1 MTPEWLGSIK
11 PVLTTLV
18 LPPAGPLLAMLVG
31 WWLVRRARALG
42 GALLVLS
49 WGGLWLLSTQGAAAW
64 MAHHLL
70 PQVAPANVV
79 AVRAFA
85 PQAVVVLGGG
95 AQPLAPEWGGPT
107 LSPSSRER
115 LLMGQH
121 WAAQLHLPLMFSGGR
136 GWGAS
141 GTQTLSEA
149 AIAAREAVRTG
160 VPITWQ
166 ETDSRDTH
174 ENARRTAAWLAL
186 HGVERALLVTHAWHM
201 PRAQDEFAQ
210 TPLRVLPVPVG
221 FIQAQGTALLN
232 WLPSGEGLRQSR
244 WVVRE
249 VLARLIFSLN

>member
-1 MTPEWLGSIK
+1 MTPEWLGALK

-18 LPPAGPLLAMLVG
+18 LPPAGPLLAMMVG
-31 WWLVRRARALG
+31 WWLARRTGTLGRALV
-42 GALLVLS
+42 VLS
-49 WGGLWLLSTQGAAAW
+49 WVGLWLLSTQGTAAW
-64 MAHHLL
+64 MAQHLL
-70 PQVAPANVV
+70 PQVAPATPA

-95 AQPLAPEWGGPT
+95 AQPSAPEWGGPT
-107 LSPSSRER
+107 LNPSSRER

-121 WAAQLHLPLMFSGGR
+121 WAAQLRLPLMFSGGR

-141 GTQTLSEA
+141 GTQTLGEA

-166 ETDSRDTH
+166 ETESQDTH

-186 HGVERALLVTHAWHM
+186 QGVQRALLVTHAWHM

-249 VLARLIFSLN
+249 ALARLVFTLN

>member
-1 MTPEWLGSIK
+1 MMPEWLGSLK
-11 PVLTTLV
+11 PMLTTLV

-31 WWLVRRARALG
+31 WWLARRTRTLGRAL
-42 GALLVLS
+42 VILS
-49 WGGLWLLSTQGAAAW
+49 WVGLWLLSTQGAAAW
-64 MAHHLL
+64 MAQHLL
-70 PQVAPANVV
+70 PQVAPATPVT
-79 AVRAFA
+79 VRAFA

-95 AQPLAPEWGGPT
+95 AQPLAPEWGGPA

-121 WAAQLHLPLMFSGGR
+121 WAAQLRLPLMFSGGR
-136 GWGAS
+136 SWGAS

-186 HGVERALLVTHAWHM
+186 QGVQRALVVTHAWHM
-201 PRAQDEFAQ
+201 PRAQYEFAQ
-210 TPLRVLPVPVG
+210 TTLQIMPVPVG
-221 FIQAQGTALLN
+221 YIQAESARLLN
-232 WLPSGEGLRQSR
+232 WIPSAGGLLETRS
-244 WVVRE
+244 VLRE
-249 VLARLIFSLN
+249 ALARLVFTLN